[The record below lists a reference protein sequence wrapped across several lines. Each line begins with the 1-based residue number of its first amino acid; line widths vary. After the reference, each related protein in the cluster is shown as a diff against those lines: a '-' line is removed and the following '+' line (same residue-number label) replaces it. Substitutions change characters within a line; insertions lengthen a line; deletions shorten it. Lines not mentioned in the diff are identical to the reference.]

1 MNSMRLLFLVVLMQV
16 FHFNVRAE
24 TAPVMQEVA
33 ALISIAKSKCGLANV
48 KKDTFTEVICSGR
61 FDIGVRVNYSDFG
74 VLAEDVRTGF
84 EIDLARRI
92 SRDLGVSPVFVPVSP
107 ANRIALLLEGKVDLL
122 LATMGHTVARAKVI
136 EFIEPHYYAAGFA
149 VVAARGNQLTGL
161 NDLSGKS
168 ICVPLGSYSNTEIAA
183 SGARLLLFDRPD
195 RMINALKLGACSII
209 AHDEPLLYAGVTG
222 PNAPPELREKF
233 EQKFSFAMV
242 PWGMAVRLSDGETVG
257 EETLGAVLRLLL
269 LHYHQSGF
277 LVEAAKQHG
286 IKTDFLVEQNR
297 LWNDSSCFYAPSYGI
312 NPTCISAAAD
322 FEGPP
327 TSIAPMVLQL
337 QTWLHSVAH
346 LDITFPM
353 LTSQASAKLFL
364 TGLGVSLIF
373 VAATILTTLFLSA
386 LFFVLLNARYKSVR
400 LVGRLVTTVLINSP
414 VILLLVLGYLVV
426 TSVFPYNYWLAGAVG
441 LLMIGLNNGST
452 GGVALAEIAQTMPT
466 ESRFSEVVAHGGVQ
480 LRACVINAVKASPVA
495 AFIGVPDLLTSLVH
509 ISSFTGERS
518 TTFLIVTIFYIFV
531 VQAVVIGS
539 SFIMNRR
546 APR

>member
-1 MNSMRLLFLVVLMQV
+1 MISIRFLFLVVLMQV
-16 FHFNVRAE
+16 FHINVRAE

-33 ALISIAKSKCGLANV
+33 AIIKSAKSKCGLGDA
-48 KKDTFTEVICSGR
+48 KQDTFTKVICSGS
-61 FDIGVRVNYSDFG
+61 FDIGVRVNYSGFG
-74 VLAEDVRTGF
+74 VLAEGVHTGF

-107 ANRIALLLEGKVDLL
+107 ANRIALLLEGKVDLI
-122 LATMGHTVARAKVI
+122 LATMGHTVSRAKAI
-136 EFIEPHYYAAGFA
+136 EFIEPHYYGSGFA
-149 VVAARGNQLTGL
+149 VVAARDNQLTGL

-195 RMINALKLGACSII
+195 RMIGALRLGACSII

-222 PNAPPELREKF
+222 PNAPSVLREKF
-233 EQKFSFAMV
+233 EQKFSFSTV
-242 PWGMAVRLSDGETVG
+242 PWGMAVRLSDGETVR

-286 IKTDFLVEQNR
+286 IRTDFLVEQNR
-297 LWNDSSCFYAPSYGI
+297 LWNDTSCFYAPSYEI
-312 NPTCISAAAD
+312 NPKCLLDAVD
-322 FEGPP
+322 LEGPP

-346 LDITFPM
+346 LNITFPM
-353 LTSQASAKLFL
+353 LTSLASAKLFL

-386 LFFVLLNARYKSVR
+386 LFFLLLNARYKSVR
-400 LVGRLVTTVLINSP
+400 LVGRIVTTALINSP

-426 TSVFPYNYWLAGAVG
+426 TSIFPYNYWLAGAVG

-452 GGVALAEIAQTMPT
+452 GGVGLAETAQTMPIG
-466 ESRFSEVVAHGGVQ
+466 SRFNEVVAQGRIQ
-480 LRACVINAVKASPVA
+480 LRACIINAVKASPVA
-495 AFIGVPDLLTSLVH
+495 AFIGVPDLLTSLVQ

-539 SFIMNRR
+539 SFVVNRR
-546 APR
+546 VPR

>member
-1 MNSMRLLFLVVLMQV
+1 
-16 FHFNVRAE
+16 
-24 TAPVMQEVA
+24 
-33 ALISIAKSKCGLANV
+33 
-48 KKDTFTEVICSGR
+48 
-61 FDIGVRVNYSDFG
+61 
-74 VLAEDVRTGF
+74 
-84 EIDLARRI
+84 
-92 SRDLGVSPVFVPVSP
+92 
-107 ANRIALLLEGKVDLL
+107 
-122 LATMGHTVARAKVI
+122 
-136 EFIEPHYYAAGFA
+136 
-149 VVAARGNQLTGL
+149 
-161 NDLSGKS
+161 
-168 ICVPLGSYSNTEIAA
+168 
-183 SGARLLLFDRPD
+183 
-195 RMINALKLGACSII
+195 
-209 AHDEPLLYAGVTG
+209 
-222 PNAPPELREKF
+222 
-233 EQKFSFAMV
+233 
-242 PWGMAVRLSDGETVG
+242 
-257 EETLGAVLRLLL
+257 VLRLLL

-297 LWNDSSCFYAPSYGI
+297 LWNDSSCFYAPSYDI
-312 NPTCISAAAD
+312 NKKCLLAAAD

-346 LDITFPM
+346 FDITFPM

-452 GGVALAEIAQTMPT
+452 GGVALAETAQTMPIG
-466 ESRFSEVVAHGGVQ
+466 SRFGEIVAHGGVQ

>member
-1 MNSMRLLFLVVLMQV
+1 MISIRFLFLVVLMQV
-16 FHFNVRAE
+16 FHINVRAE

-33 ALISIAKSKCGLANV
+33 AIIKSAKSKCGLGDA
-48 KKDTFTEVICSGR
+48 KQDTFTKVICSGS
-61 FDIGVRVNYSDFG
+61 FDIGVRVNYSGFG
-74 VLAEDVRTGF
+74 VLAEGVHTGF

-92 SRDLGVSPVFVPVSP
+92 SRDLGVSPGFVPVSP
-107 ANRIALLLEGKVDLL
+107 ANRIALLLEGKVDLI
-122 LATMGHTVARAKVI
+122 LATMGHTASRAKAI
-136 EFIEPHYYAAGFA
+136 EFIEPHYYGSGFA
-149 VVAARGNQLTGL
+149 VVAARDNQLTGL
-161 NDLSGKS
+161 NGLSGKS

-195 RMINALKLGACSII
+195 RMIGALRLGACSII

-222 PNAPPELREKF
+222 PNAPSVLREKF
-233 EQKFSFAMV
+233 EQKFSFSTA
-242 PWGMAVRLSDGETVG
+242 PWGMAVRLSDGETVR

-286 IKTDFLVEQNR
+286 IRTDFLVEQNR
-297 LWNDSSCFYAPSYGI
+297 LWNDTSCFYAPSYEI
-312 NPTCISAAAD
+312 NPKCLLDAVD
-322 FEGPP
+322 LEGPP
-327 TSIAPMVLQL
+327 TSIAPVVLQL

-346 LDITFPM
+346 LNITFPM

-364 TGLGVSLIF
+364 TGLGVSLVF

-386 LFFVLLNARYKSVR
+386 LFFLLLNARYKSVR
-400 LVGRLVTTVLINSP
+400 LVGRIVTTALINSP

-426 TSVFPYNYWLAGAVG
+426 TSILPYNYWLAGAVG

-452 GGVALAEIAQTMPT
+452 GGVGLAETAQTMPMG
-466 ESRFSEVVAHGGVQ
+466 SRFNEVVAKGRIQ
-480 LRACVINAVKASPVA
+480 LRACIINAVKASPVV
-495 AFIGVPDLLTSLVH
+495 AFIGVPDLLTSLVQ

-539 SFIMNRR
+539 SFVMNRR
-546 APR
+546 ASR